1 MFARYRAFNL
11 NYADSAFGIEPDFA
25 ADGGRIRVTLAN
37 LPELRDAALG
47 ADIRYTLDGSDPTS
61 ASTRY
66 GEALDLAAGTELR
79 AATFLGAEQV
89 SRTLSS
95 PLSALSAVRRS
106 SNQLDLCANGVGL
119 LLDPAGGVSRAP
131 LAVDI
136 MNPCWIYR
144 GADLSQGPRISAA
157 VAPLPFNY
165 ELGLAAAHIRVGD
178 ARTLEGELEVHI
190 DGCETPTVALLPLA
204 PAAMR
209 DGVTVLPAKS
219 LPASAG
225 RHDVCLRFARPRLDP
240 LWALDWAQIGE

>member
-1 MFARYRAFNL
+1 MAAIRPRHRRAT
-11 NYADSAFGIEPDFA
+11 A
-25 ADGGRIRVTLAN
+25 
-37 LPELRDAALG
+37 
-47 ADIRYTLDGSDPTS
+47 
-61 ASTRY
+61 
-66 GEALDLAAGTELR
+66 EALDLAAGTEIR

-95 PLSALSAVRRS
+95 QVSAVSAVRRS
-106 SNQLDLCANGVGL
+106 SNQLAPCGNAVGL
-119 LLDPAGGVSRAP
+119 LLEPAGGASRAP

-157 VAPLPFNY
+157 VVPLPFNY
-165 ELGLAAAHIRVGD
+165 ELGIDAAHIRVGD
-178 ARTLEGELEVHI
+178 ARTPEGELEVHI
-190 DGCETPTVALLPLA
+190 DGCETPAVALLPLA